1 MNEEMKQ
8 IEERLELLEEDL
20 EIITKQLDEDVSEEK
35 EFELIDKFTKL
46 TDEWLVENEKM
57 KKFLYLD
64 RIK

>member
-1 MNEEMKQ
+1 MKQ
-8 IEERLELLEEDL
+8 IEERLELLEKDL
-20 EIITKQLDEDVSEEK
+20 EIITEQLDEDVSEEK

-64 RIK
+64 RLQ